1 MGSGSRRGVTR
12 GGSGPGDAVGAMV
25 VGQIARTSA
34 RETPRRA
41 RRDRDAPRPPAPIAS
56 FRHTRRS
63 KGRNWEKNMR
73 GGSGGS
79 GRRAPRCVRGE
90 TRMDRARCSRGHI
103 RARGDAR
110 DAIWMPTPPET
121 SSLGARGGLG
131 SRRLDRSQT
140 QRVNREKK
148 GWRERGVDPTR
159 RKRRAWDI
167 HGHRRGLD
175 APQRARTKS

>member
-1 MGSGSRRGVTR
+1 MVQARAMRWARWSSVRSRERARVRRHDAPVATETRRVLPRQLPRFVTHAGRRGGIGKKTCE
-12 GGSGPGDAVGAMV
+12 GGPGGPGA
-25 VGQIARTSA
+25 
-34 RETPRRA
+34 
-41 RRDRDAPRPPAPIAS
+41 
-56 FRHTRRS
+56 
-63 KGRNWEKNMR
+63 
-73 GGSGGS
+73 
-79 GRRAPRCVRGE
+79 RAPRCVRGE